1 MEKVRFHIVLKGE
14 YQTHPPHAKVTIA
27 NNTVFDST
35 VTSESF
41 VFYNAKLENDKD
53 YQLKIE
59 LLDKKPEHTV
69 IDDQGN
75 ISKDSLL
82 KIEKITIEDIE
93 IQNNLSLDQE
103 KFYYEC
109 AGKKNILYNTLGEN
123 GTAVI
128 NFSTPFYKWLLET
141 I

>member
-1 MEKVRFHIVLKGE
+1 MEKVRFHIVLKGQ
-14 YQTHPPHAKVTIA
+14 YQTQAPHARVTIA
-27 NNTVFDST
+27 DKTVFDST

-41 VFYNAKLENDKD
+41 ILYNAELENDKD
-53 YQLKIE
+53 YQLRIE
-59 LLDKKPEHTV
+59 LLDKKPEHTIV
-69 IDDQGN
+69 DEQGN

-82 KIEKITIEDIE
+82 KIEKIAIEDIE

-109 AGKKNILYNTLGEN
+109 SGEKRVLYNALGEN